1 MESAFDSF
9 MKFQAE
15 ADERFQKQEEE
26 RWKRQVELEEK
37 RQPDNNIA
45 IAQYHDSTTYNYCY
59 NSSCCDKYDCI
70 RDNAIT

>member
-37 RQPDNNIA
+37 RQRENREHEL
-45 IAQYHDSTTYNYCY
+45 QMMQMLGRGSYYNY
-59 NSSCCDKYDCI
+59 STGGGYDH
-70 RDNAIT
+70 DY